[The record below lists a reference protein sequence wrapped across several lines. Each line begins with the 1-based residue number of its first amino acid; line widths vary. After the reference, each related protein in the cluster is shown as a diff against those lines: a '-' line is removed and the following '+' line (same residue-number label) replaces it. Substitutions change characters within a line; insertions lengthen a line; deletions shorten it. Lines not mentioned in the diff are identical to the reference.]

1 MDLNNRDL
9 LIIGDKKTASKVI
22 FWFHGYGSNNWSFE
36 PTMKMLN
43 MYMNNDVCIIMPN
56 APIVDS
62 RRSWYPLPQVND
74 KGLIV
79 EDLNGL
85 ENSKTEI
92 SNFINSFDI
101 EKDTKLIIGGFSQG
115 AALSLSMLFDTEHN
129 FDDCIA
135 LSGYMPNADYYKN
148 MKIKVGRIFIAHGFS
163 DQAISFDD
171 YKKTL
176 QFISKKTDKI
186 TSYTDDFGHTITK
199 EVNNRLIDWLGN

>member
-1 MDLNNRDL
+1 MDLNNRE
-9 LIIGDKKTASKVI
+9 LIIIGEKESASKVM

-56 APIVDS
+56 APVLDNK
-62 RRSWYPLPQVND
+62 RSWYPLPKIN
-74 KGLIV
+74 GIGTMV
-79 EDLNGL
+79 EDLEGL
-85 ENSKTEI
+85 ESSKAEI
-92 SNFINSFDI
+92 SNFINSFGI
-101 EKDTKLIIGGFSQG
+101 EKDKKLIIGGFSQG

-135 LSGYMPNADYYKN
+135 LSGYMPNADNYKN
-148 MKIKVGRIFIAHGFS
+148 TKIKVGRIFIAHGFS

-176 QFISKKTDKI
+176 EFISRKTDQI

-199 EVNNRLIDWLGN
+199 EVNNRLIDWLSD